1 MGGYR
6 MADGYQVN
14 VSDVT
19 LNVVSGN
26 NWTKLLLRFSA
37 VLSMIQLNI
46 LELAKQGDTNAIN
59 SLVSQWLDLPKITPK
74 TSLKQNHL

>member
-14 VSDVT
+14 VSNVT

>member
-1 MGGYR
+1 

-14 VSDVT
+14 VLDVT

>member
-14 VSDVT
+14 VLDVT

>member
-1 MGGYR
+1 
-6 MADGYQVN
+6 
-14 VSDVT
+14 
-19 LNVVSGN
+19 
-26 NWTKLLLRFSA
+26 
-37 VLSMIQLNI
+37 MIQLNI